1 MQALKAHVV
10 NGRIVIDEPTNLPD
24 GTELYL
30 VPLEEH
36 EGELDDEERERLH
49 AKLREGFEAIQAGRT
64 VPAEKLRTK
73 LLSRP

>member
-30 VPLEEH
+30 VPVQEHGDELE
-36 EGELDDEERERLH
+36 DDEREQLH
-49 AKLREGFEAIQAGRT
+49 AKLREGFEAIRAGRT
-64 VPAEKLRTK
+64 VPVEELRAK
-73 LLSRP
+73 LLSRS